1 MADTKV
7 VLFADPDRDLL
18 RSLDYLMGKSSEDV
32 SIFTASDGATAVRM
46 VCEFKPRLVVLN
58 VDLGPEDAFG
68 VWRRIKEAWPGC
80 DAELLLMGER
90 QRLDATKA
98 QADEAGANGT
108 LAKPFTPE
116 QVRLVVR
123 RGLQET

>member
-46 VCEFKPRLVVLN
+46 ACEFKPRLVVLN
-58 VDLGPEDAFG
+58 ADLGPEDAFG
-68 VWRRIKEAWPGC
+68 VW
-80 DAELLLMGER
+80 
-90 QRLDATKA
+90 
-98 QADEAGANGT
+98 
-108 LAKPFTPE
+108 
-116 QVRLVVR
+116 
-123 RGLQET
+123 